1 MVTLRVRMTDAIR
14 DVNKTLHC
22 RIARPDP
29 GELYDQSRGHQIDG
43 LIYRK
48 GLDSRVHLIAYL

>member
-1 MVTLRVRMTDAIR
+1 MTDAIR